1 MKKEEIA
8 FIGCRLLGLYF
19 IVNAIYAVSSFTLFF
34 AFWKTGQVERTFPES
49 SLIYYQLV
57 PFVFYVL
64 SGCLLWFGA
73 AKIVNHLLPETTI
86 DNGLSSMTAL
96 QVQSVIFSGI
106 GILVLSLTVPEVGS
120 VLFQMTQWENMSY
133 LSQMPIEFKAQIFGL
148 CCKLVVGVFLL
159 FGSKGLSNLLVR
171 LRAAKLN

>member
-8 FIGCRLLGLYF
+8 YIGCRLLGLFYL
-19 IVNAIYAVSSFTLFF
+19 VNALYAVTTFTMFF
-34 AFWKTGQVERTFPES
+34 VSWKTNQVELTFPET

-64 SGCLLWFGA
+64 AGCLLWFGA
-73 AKIVNHLLPETTI
+73 AKIVKHLLPGTNI

-96 QVQSVIFSGI
+96 QVQSLVFSAI
-106 GILVLSLTVPEVGS
+106 GILVLSLTVPDVAS
-120 VLFQMTQWENMSY
+120 TLFQISQWDNTNHF
-133 LSQMPIEFKAQIFGL
+133 SQMPVEFKAQVFGL
-148 CCKLVVGVFLL
+148 LCRVVVGVFLL
-159 FGSKGLSNLLVR
+159 FGSNGLSSLLVR